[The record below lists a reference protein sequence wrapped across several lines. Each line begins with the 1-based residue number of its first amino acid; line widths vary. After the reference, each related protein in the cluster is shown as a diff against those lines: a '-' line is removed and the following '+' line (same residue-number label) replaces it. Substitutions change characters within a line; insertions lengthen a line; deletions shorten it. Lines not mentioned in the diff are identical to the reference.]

1 MYTPLVDENGGLV
14 NDPIVLRLAEDR
26 FWISIADSG
35 VLLWLKGI
43 TFGRQL
49 DVSVFEP
56 DVSPLAIQG
65 KRSDDLMAKVLGEQ
79 VRDLRFFWFI
89 KASLAGTD
97 FIIARSGWSG
107 QGGFEI
113 YLEDW
118 SKGLALWDALWDAG
132 QEFDIRAGCPNLI
145 DRIERGLFSYGSDM
159 TLADNPYECGLDRF
173 FENSKEA
180 EYLSRAALEAVRDKG
195 PEKSIAYLFIEGDA
209 VLSPRNTWDVKDANG
224 NQVGIVTSLAY
235 SSNYG
240 TNMAFAMV
248 EAAQSQHGNTL
259 YVDVGEGSLRKA
271 TVKNRFWK

>member
-1 MYTPLVDENGGLV
+1 
-14 NDPIVLRLAEDR
+14 
-26 FWISIADSG
+26 
-35 VLLWLKGI
+35 
-43 TFGRQL
+43 
-49 DVSVFEP
+49 
-56 DVSPLAIQG
+56 
-65 KRSDDLMAKVLGEQ
+65 MAKVLGEK
-79 VRDLRFFWFI
+79 VRDIRFFWFI
-89 KASLAGTD
+89 EASLAGTD

-113 YLEDW
+113 YLEDS
-118 SKGLALWDALWDAG
+118 SKGLALWDAIWEAG
-132 QEFDIRAGCPNLI
+132 QEFNIRAGCPNLI

-173 FENSKEA
+173 FESDKEA

-195 PEKSIAYLFIEGDA
+195 PEKSIVYLFVGGEA

-259 YVDVGEGSLRKA
+259 YVDVGEDSLRKA